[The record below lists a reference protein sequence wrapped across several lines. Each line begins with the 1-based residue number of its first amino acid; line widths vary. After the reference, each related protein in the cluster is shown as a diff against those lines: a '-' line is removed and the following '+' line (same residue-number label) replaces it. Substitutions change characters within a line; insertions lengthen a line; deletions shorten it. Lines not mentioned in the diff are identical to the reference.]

1 MKAVVMAGGEGT
13 RLRPLTGM
21 RPKPMVPIVN
31 QPVMEHI
38 LGLVKH
44 HGMNDV
50 VATLAFMPQVIEDYF
65 GDGDEWDINI
75 SYAVEETPLGT
86 AGSVKNAAEALD
98 DTFVVISGDAITDI
112 NLTHCIDFHKAN
124 GGAVTIALK
133 RVPDPLE
140 YGVVITDGDGLIER
154 FVEKPSWGQ
163 VFSDTI
169 NTGIY
174 VVDPLV
180 FDYIPEGK
188 AFDFSSELFPLL
200 MEKGHKLYGCVVDG
214 YWCDVG
220 SLESYVEAHR
230 DILDGKAKLFVP
242 GSRTKND
249 VWVGEGAEID
259 PSAKLSSKVVIGRNT
274 RVRAGARLG
283 SYTVVGDNCLLGYDV
298 ETGHAII
305 WNDAF
310 IGARAQVR
318 GAVLCRGVDIRSG
331 ARIEQG
337 AVIGD
342 ESTVGHGATVGND
355 VQVYPF
361 KRIDPGAVVTSS
373 LIWESRGIRSL
384 FGADGVSGLVNIDV
398 TPELALRLAQAFGSL
413 LPNKA
418 HVVVSRDSS
427 RAARMLKR
435 AVAAGLNATGCHVR
449 DLRVASPA
457 VTRFTT
463 RDTRCFGGI
472 HVCAA
477 VGDPQTLEL
486 HFYDKDG
493 IDLSTASEK
502 KVERLYFRQE
512 FKRAFFN
519 EVGEI
524 IYPPRALEYYSAGLS
539 DALDSAGPVSRHF
552 KVVADLGMSPASFVL
567 PTIAA
572 NWDIELIS
580 LRSFVDSEHADVGVV
595 ERDAIIGQLA
605 RSVDVFQ
612 ADLGVS
618 MDSTAERI
626 TLVTGSGRVLDHN
639 TALHAMVMLWC
650 AADLP
655 EAAGLGVAVPVNASQ
670 VVERIAAEYGRSV
683 RRTGTSRRALST
695 AALDPAIGFSGSRHG
710 GYVFPRFLA
719 AYDALM
725 SFGMLLR
732 LLGAQGKTLDE
743 VVEGLPEFNV
753 REEAVFCPF
762 DRKGAVMR
770 TMAALGENSEA
781 AMVEGVRI
789 PQDGGWALVLPHA
802 TEALVYVYAEGSDAA
817 SADEIL
823 SRYVGEVQA
832 AIANV

>member
-44 HGMNDV
+44 HGINDV

-65 GDGDEWDINI
+65 GDGDEWEMNI
-75 SYAVEETPLGT
+75 SYAIEETPLGT

-98 DTFVVISGDAITDI
+98 ETFVVISGDAITDI
-112 NLTHCIDFHKAN
+112 DLRQCIDFHNASSA
-124 GGAVTIALK
+124 AVTIALK

-140 YGVVITDGDGLIER
+140 YGVVITDEDGLIER
-154 FVEKPSWGQ
+154 FLEKPSWGQ

-180 FDYIPEGK
+180 FDYIPEGT
-188 AFDFSSELFPLL
+188 AFDFSAELFPLL

-220 SLESYVEAHR
+220 SLESYVEAHH
-230 DILDGKAKLFVP
+230 DILDGKAKLFIP
-242 GSRTKND
+242 GSKTKNE
-249 VWVGEGAEID
+249 VWVGEGADID
-259 PSAKLSSKVVIGRNT
+259 SSAVLDSKVVIGHDT
-274 RVRAGARLG
+274 RIRAGAHLG
-283 SYTVVGDNCLLGYDV
+283 PYTVIGDNCLIGYDA
-298 ETGHAII
+298 ETEHAII
-305 WNDAF
+305 WSDAF
-310 IGARAQVR
+310 VGARSQVR
-318 GAVLCRGVDIRSG
+318 GAVLCRGVDLRAG

-337 AVIGD
+337 AVVGD

-373 LIWESRGIRSL
+373 LIWESRGVRAL
-384 FGADGVSGLVNIDV
+384 FGDDGIAGLVNIDL
-398 TPELALRLAQAFGSL
+398 TPDLALRVAQAFGSL
-413 LPNKA
+413 LPSKA

-435 AVAAGLNATGCHVR
+435 AIASGLNATGCHVR

-463 RDTRCFGGI
+463 RDTRCHGGI
-472 HVCAA
+472 HICTA
-477 VGDPQTLEL
+477 VNDPQTLEI
-486 HFYDKDG
+486 HFYDKEG
-493 IDLSTASEK
+493 IDLSTAAEK

-512 FKRAFFN
+512 FRRAFFN

-524 IYPPRALEYYSAGLS
+524 IYPPRALEYYAAGLS
-539 DALDSAGPVSRHF
+539 DALDSAGPVSRRF

-572 NWDIELIS
+572 DWDVELIS
-580 LRSFVDSEHADVGVV
+580 LRSFVDSEHAGADIV
-595 ERDAIIGQLA
+595 ERDALMDQLA

-612 ADLGVS
+612 ADLGIS
-618 MDSTAERI
+618 MDSTAERV
-626 TLVTGSGRVLDHN
+626 TLVTGSGRILDHN
-639 TALHAMVMLWC
+639 TALHMMVTLWC
-650 AADLP
+650 AANLP
-655 EAAGLGVAVPVNASQ
+655 DAAGLGVAVPVNASQ
-670 VVERIAAEYGRSV
+670 VVERIAGQCGRAV
-683 RRTGTSRRALST
+683 RRVGTSRRALSK
-695 AALDPAIGFSGSRHG
+695 AALDPAIGFAGSRHG

-719 AYDALM
+719 AYDAIM

-732 LLGAQGKTLDE
+732 LLGSQGKTLDA
-743 VVEGLPEFNV
+743 VVDALPDFHL
-753 REEAVFCPF
+753 RQEAVFCPF

-770 TMAALGENSEA
+770 TIAVLGDTSEA

-789 PQDGGWALVLPHA
+789 PQDSGWALVLPHA
-802 TEALVYVYAEGSDAA
+802 TEALVYVYAEGPDGA
-817 SADEIL
+817 SADETL
-823 SRYVGEVQA
+823 RRYVAEVQR
-832 AIANV
+832 AIANG